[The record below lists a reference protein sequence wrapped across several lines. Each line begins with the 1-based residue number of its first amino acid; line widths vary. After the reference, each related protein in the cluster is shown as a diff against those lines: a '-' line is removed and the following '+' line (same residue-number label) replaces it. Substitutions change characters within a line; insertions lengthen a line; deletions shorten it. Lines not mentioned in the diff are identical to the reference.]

1 MNSDRAISICLEPR
15 KVFFV
20 FLGIIALLAVA
31 HLCGQFARFVLGHS
45 SMLGLV
51 PAFDLGNE
59 RNFPTVWSSFQ
70 LLFCSFFVGSMAA
83 YSLRGRERF
92 ALRWVILSVLFAC
105 MSVDELVG
113 IHEHSGKLVD
123 FIFDQFGIE
132 LSGMLMY
139 SWVIPASI
147 FIVVFVIYY
156 GSFLMS
162 LPRTTMI
169 GFCAAGTLFVSGA
182 VGLEVF
188 EADIDSSGGYA
199 NLPYSI
205 LVTFEE
211 LFEMIGISLFIY
223 VLLRHMA
230 SLGISCRVKIG

>member
-1 MNSDRAISICLEPR
+1 
-15 KVFFV
+15 
-20 FLGIIALLAVA
+20 
-31 HLCGQFARFVLGHS
+31 
-45 SMLGLV
+45 
-51 PAFDLGNE
+51 
-59 RNFPTVWSSFQ
+59 
-70 LLFCSFFVGSMAA
+70 
-83 YSLRGRERF
+83 
-92 ALRWVILSVLFAC
+92 

-205 LVTFEE
+205 L
-211 LFEMIGISLFIY
+211 
-223 VLLRHMA
+223 
-230 SLGISCRVKIG
+230 